1 MEIKIINL
9 GLKDFKGTKNRA
21 VSFDGKNVSIYGR
34 NYTGK
39 STIADAWT
47 WLLFGKNSAWESDFD
62 LKPIGAVRPE
72 VEVAAVIEV
81 DGKEIELKRILRE
94 KWTTKRGFA
103 EESFTGH
110 ETVTYI
116 DGIERKTTEYKAFID
131 SLVTEDTFKRLTSAT
146 PFLSMKKPDMRKVL
160 LEMAGDISDTQVAG
174 EDEDLNFILSF
185 ASEKG
190 LTMSDAAKLVKQNLT
205 AYNAE
210 QQNISPRIDEVRR
223 MMPEEQDWQKLEA
236 GQERGREY
244 LRQIDAQL
252 ATGNASLTVM
262 KKKQGEMFALE
273 SRIEQLKQSRLEKA
287 NQEYRD
293 LLRQKESVEGIIR
306 ACRLNEQ
313 QFKDTI
319 DEETQNVARYTAEL
333 KQLAEDYK
341 RYSYQKKQEASKEY
355 EIIKEGICDRC
366 GQALPEDNLIKINA
380 ESEARFTAQKEA
392 EIAKLDRQIKDI
404 TERGTELSNRKKD
417 RLERSEKA
425 KAGLAKA
432 TEERQIAEKTLED
445 LSQKLS
451 GQTLAIAIDLTGDI
465 EYEKMLAEVNRLKSE
480 IEKPED
486 NSVLLENKEKITR
499 QMETIR
505 KLLEGRS
512 ERVRAQERIE
522 QLENRGKELSGL
534 IAIEKRKQIAIENFN
549 RRKAEMLE
557 ESINDLFDGVTF
569 RLFEQQINGG
579 IADDC
584 TPLIN
589 GVEFK
594 DASHSEQI
602 RAGQSI
608 VNAFQ
613 TQEHTFVPVFI
624 DNAEACN
631 YFIPMQ
637 TQVIKLFVS
646 EDEQI
651 RIVKEQ

>member
-1 MEIKIINL
+1 
-9 GLKDFKGTKNRA
+9 
-21 VSFDGKNVSIYGR
+21 
-34 NYTGK
+34 
-39 STIADAWT
+39 
-47 WLLFGKNSAWESDFD
+47 
-62 LKPIGAVRPE
+62 
-72 VEVAAVIEV
+72 
-81 DGKEIELKRILRE
+81 
-94 KWTTKRGFA
+94 
-103 EESFTGH
+103 
-110 ETVTYI
+110 
-116 DGIERKTTEYKAFID
+116 
-131 SLVTEDTFKRLTSAT
+131 
-146 PFLSMKKPDMRKVL
+146 MKKPDMRKVL
-160 LEMAGDISDTQVAG
+160 LDMAGDVSDTQVAG

-185 ASEKG
+185 VSEKG

-223 MMPEEQDWQKLEA
+223 MMPEEQDWEKLEA

-319 DEETQNVARYTAEL
+319 DEETQNVTRYTAEL

-341 RYSYQKKQEASKEY
+341 RYAYMKKQEVAKAY
-355 EIIKEGICDRC
+355 EVIQEGVCDRC
-366 GQALPEDNLIKINA
+366 GQKLPEDQLIRINA

-451 GQTLAIAIDLTGDI
+451 GQTLAIAIDLTGDV
-465 EYEKMLAEVNRLKSE
+465 EYEKMLAEVNRLKAE

-512 ERVRAQERIE
+512 ERVRAQERIA

-613 TQEHTFVPVFI
+613 KQEHTFVPVFI

>member
-21 VSFDGKNVSIYGR
+21 VSFGGKNASIYGR

-94 KWTTKRGFA
+94 KWSTKRGFA

-131 SLVTEDTFKRLTSAT
+131 SLVTEDTFKRLTSAQ
-146 PFLSMKKPDMRKVL
+146 PFLNMKKPDMRKVL
-160 LEMAGDISDTQVAG
+160 LEMAGDVSDTQVAG

-185 ASEKG
+185 VSEKG
-190 LTMSDAAKLVKQNLT
+190 LSMSDAAKLVKQNLT

-223 MMPEEQDWQKLEA
+223 MMPEEQDWEKLEA

-432 TEERQIAEKTLED
+432 IEERQIAEKTLED

-512 ERVRAQERIE
+512 ERVRAQERIA

-631 YFIPMQ
+631 YFISMR

>member
-9 GLKDFKGTKNRA
+9 ALKDFKGTKDRA

-94 KWTTKRGFA
+94 KWSTKRGFA

-160 LEMAGDISDTQVAG
+160 LEMAGDVSDTQVAG

-185 ASEKG
+185 VSEKG
-190 LTMSDAAKLVKQNLT
+190 LSMSDAAKLVKQNLT

-223 MMPEEQDWQKLEA
+223 MMPEEQDWEKLEA

-341 RYSYQKKQEASKEY
+341 RYAYMKKQEVAKAY
-355 EIIKEGICDRC
+355 EVIQEGVCDRC
-366 GQALPEDNLIKINA
+366 GQKLPEDQLIKINT

-486 NSVLLENKEKITR
+486 NSVLLGNKEKITR

-631 YFIPMQ
+631 YFISMR

>member
-1 MEIKIINL
+1 M
-9 GLKDFKGTKNRA
+9 
-21 VSFDGKNVSIYGR
+21 
-34 NYTGK
+34 
-39 STIADAWT
+39 
-47 WLLFGKNSAWESDFD
+47 
-62 LKPIGAVRPE
+62 
-72 VEVAAVIEV
+72 
-81 DGKEIELKRILRE
+81 
-94 KWTTKRGFA
+94 
-103 EESFTGH
+103 
-110 ETVTYI
+110 
-116 DGIERKTTEYKAFID
+116 
-131 SLVTEDTFKRLTSAT
+131 
-146 PFLSMKKPDMRKVL
+146 
-160 LEMAGDISDTQVAG
+160 
-174 EDEDLNFILSF
+174 
-185 ASEKG
+185 
-190 LTMSDAAKLVKQNLT
+190 
-205 AYNAE
+205 
-210 QQNISPRIDEVRR
+210 
-223 MMPEEQDWQKLEA
+223 
-236 GQERGREY
+236 
-244 LRQIDAQL
+244 
-252 ATGNASLTVM
+252 
-262 KKKQGEMFALE
+262 
-273 SRIEQLKQSRLEKA
+273 
-287 NQEYRD
+287 
-293 LLRQKESVEGIIR
+293 
-306 ACRLNEQ
+306 
-313 QFKDTI
+313 
-319 DEETQNVARYTAEL
+319 
-333 KQLAEDYK
+333 
-341 RYSYQKKQEASKEY
+341 
-355 EIIKEGICDRC
+355 
-366 GQALPEDNLIKINA
+366 PEDNLIKINA

-392 EIAKLDRQIKDI
+392 EIARLDRLIKDI

-425 KAGLAKA
+425 KAGLARA

-646 EDEQI
+646 EDDQI
-651 RIVKEQ
+651 RIVKE